1 MGIALASPGLA
12 AAGILALPL
21 AARAQRPPRL
31 GVLLYGSP
39 ETDPGFRALRAGLKD
54 VGLEGAALVVRGSE
68 GLPERLPGLAAE
80 LVQGKPDVIVA
91 LGGDVAPFARAATT
105 TIPIVIS
112 VSSDPVAMGMAA
124 SFARPGGNVTGLTF
138 VSSDLAAKRVEILRE
153 LMPRVSR
160 VGMIWNPG
168 HLDPEYREAQR
179 AGNALGISIRS
190 LEVRRPADIDDA
202 LRDAADASIEALMP
216 VSSRLLLLLRPRILR
231 FGAERKL
238 PVAAGWGP
246 WATEGALFSYGPDIE
261 LVTRRSARYVQ
272 QILRGARAADLP
284 IELPT
289 RFELVIND
297 KVARALGLAVPQSLV
312 LRADRVIE

>member
-1 MGIALASPGLA
+1 MRRRTFLA
-12 AAGILALPL
+12 AAGALALPL
-21 AARAQRPPRL
+21 SARAQRTARI

-39 ETDPGFRALRAGLKD
+39 ESDPGFRALRAGLKD
-54 VGLEGAALVVRGSE
+54 VGLEASEVVVRGSE
-68 GLPERLPGLAAE
+68 GRPERLPGLAAE
-80 LVQGKPDVIVA
+80 LVQAKPDVIVA
-91 LGGDVAPFARAATT
+91 LGGDVAPFARAATS

-153 LMPRVSR
+153 LVPRVSS

-168 HLDPEYREAQR
+168 HLDPEYRETQR
-179 AGNALGISIRS
+179 AGKALGIAVHS

-202 LRDAADASIEALMP
+202 LRMASQASIEALMP

-231 FGAERKL
+231 FGVERKL

-261 LVTRRSARYVQ
+261 LMTRRCARYVQ
-272 QILRGARAADLP
+272 QILRGAKAADLP

-289 RFELVIND
+289 RFELVINAR
-297 KVARALGLAVPQSLV
+297 VASSLGLTVPQSLI